1 MSNKWLII
9 LKKEFLETVR
19 TKAFVIG
26 TILTPLIMG
35 LVFVLPVFLMKKN
48 AEIVRDYHIKDD
60 SGFVAASLQEQL
72 PQVIRLKTWEGTK
85 EEGTAAIK
93 SKEIETFIYIPA
105 NVYETYSFDFQAQT
119 ISDRQSIA
127 LVENAISTIIR
138 SKKLIEKNIK
148 KEDVDIILKKARAQ
162 TFSVSKEGKK
172 AKDAD
177 TATNIAFILVFLMYM
192 SVLSYA
198 PRMVQSTVEDK
209 NNRVV
214 EVVVSHVKASDIMAG
229 KIVGNAFV
237 GVFQYLIWGGLAASI
252 ISFVG
257 KDYFVAL
264 FSQINPI
271 IFAYFVLYFVLGYLI
286 YAIAFAAIG
295 AMFSDM
301 RDAGNMMT
309 PFIMLA
315 VLPMILFAPISQA
328 PQSTLALW
336 ASEFPFF
343 SSLMLMRIGIS
354 EVPTWQIVLSIVL
367 QLLAIAVELWLATK
381 IYRIGILSYGKK
393 PTMKELI
400 GWIKSK

>member
-19 TKAFVIG
+19 TKAFIIG
-26 TILTPLIMG
+26 TILTPLILGMVIG
-35 LVFVLPVFLMKKN
+35 LPTFLMKKN

-60 SGFVAASLQEQL
+60 SGFIAASLQEQL
-72 PQVIRLKTWEGTK
+72 PQVIRLKTWEGNK
-85 EEGTAAIK
+85 EEAVEALK
-93 SKEIETFIYIPA
+93 KKEIETFIYIPA
-105 NVYETYSFDFQAQT
+105 DVYDSYSFDFQAQT
-119 ISDRQSIA
+119 ISDKQSIA

-148 KEDVDIILKKARAQ
+148 REDVDIILKKARAQ

-172 AKDAD
+172 AKDAEM
-177 TATNIAFILVFLMYM
+177 AFFIAYILVILMYM
-192 SVLSYA
+192 SVISYA
-198 PRMVQSTVEDK
+198 PRMTQSTVEDK

-237 GVFQYLIWGGLAASI
+237 GIFQYLIWGVLAAGI
-252 ISFVG
+252 INFVG
-257 KDYFVAL
+257 KDFVINL
-264 FSQINPI
+264 FSQVNPI
-271 IFAYFVLYFVLGYLI
+271 IFLYFVIYFVLGYLI

-328 PQSTLALW
+328 PQSALALW

-354 EVPTWQIVLSIVL
+354 EVPVWQIVLSIML
-367 QLLAIAVELWLATK
+367 QLVTIAVELWLAAK

-393 PTMKELI
+393 PTMKELVA
-400 GWIKSK
+400 WIKAK

>member
-26 TILTPLIMG
+26 TILTPLILGMVIG
-35 LVFVLPVFLMKKN
+35 LPTFLMKKN
-48 AEIVRDYHIKDD
+48 AEKVRDYYIKDD
-60 SGFVAASLQEQL
+60 SGFIAASLQEQL

-105 NVYETYSFDFQAQT
+105 DVYESYSFDFQAQT
-119 ISDRQSIA
+119 ISDKQSIA
-127 LVENAISTIIR
+127 IVENAISAIIR

-148 KEDVDIILKKARAQ
+148 KEDVAVILKRATAQ

-177 TATNIAFILVFLMYM
+177 AAFFIAYILVFMMYM

-214 EVVVSHVKASDIMAG
+214 EVVVSHVKATDIMAG

-237 GVFQYLIWGGLAASI
+237 GIFQYLIWGSLAAVI
-252 ISFVG
+252 INFVG
-257 KDYFVAL
+257 KSYVSGV
-264 FSQINPI
+264 FSQVNPI

-315 VLPMILFAPISQA
+315 VLPMILFAPIAQA

-354 EVPTWQIVLSIVL
+354 EVPTWQIVLSIML
-367 QLLAIAVELWLATK
+367 QLVTIAVELWLAAK

-393 PTMKELI
+393 PTMKELVA
-400 GWIKSK
+400 WIKAK